1 METYHGHVRTPLDAI
16 ILFEACRLGLLPRV
30 QRRLSEKERHSIVSG
45 SVFVWDER
53 EAGMRRWTDGKSWS
67 ASRVSG
73 SFLTYREM
81 EGKRSEPVQDDA
93 PNSTSSG
100 TGSTANRQDSPGDDP
115 LSDGYRYKPDGL
127 MKQSFSIQTTNNL
140 KLHLI
145 SYFSRSHVT
154 ANKLIQ
160 PSMDPN
166 LKNITIPNGL
176 YPDASSPFDGPSHPL
191 HPIQAHAAAVAAAA
205 AGLGSQLLGGPRPPP
220 PPHQGYPVQVPPQYH
235 QSPYSIQ
242 QNMAQRQPEG
252 PPQSRLPYYN
262 MNPIL
267 HPRSQQPPYP
277 YPTPPHQHQQPP
289 PQLLPHQQPLHQQ
302 PPPSLQQ
309 QQQSSQQ
316 QQPPAVSQQQTSQTS
331 LRPLQ
336 PLTADRSSGSPSLTN
351 SPSIASV
358 KLNERKA
365 SPLAPAPSMVQK
377 SSGVSKS
384 PRLKLPPPSS
394 FLKDKQIAGALAGQS
409 GLLLQQRQQPLS
421 LPQQPH
427 GVPPLGQS
435 VTKSVLGDNT
445 PTGGEDGKRLP
456 GLSSFSVQD
465 IPYEKVTWGEDVR
478 AIQVLDKGFSL

>member
-277 YPTPPHQHQQPP
+277 YPTPP
-289 PQLLPHQQPLHQQ
+289 
-302 PPPSLQQ
+302 
-309 QQQSSQQ
+309 
-316 QQPPAVSQQQTSQTS
+316 
-331 LRPLQ
+331 
-336 PLTADRSSGSPSLTN
+336 
-351 SPSIASV
+351 
-358 KLNERKA
+358 
-365 SPLAPAPSMVQK
+365 
-377 SSGVSKS
+377 
-384 PRLKLPPPSS
+384 
-394 FLKDKQIAGALAGQS
+394 LAGQS

>member
-1 METYHGHVRTPLDAI
+1 
-16 ILFEACRLGLLPRV
+16 
-30 QRRLSEKERHSIVSG
+30 
-45 SVFVWDER
+45 
-53 EAGMRRWTDGKSWS
+53 
-67 ASRVSG
+67 
-73 SFLTYREM
+73 M
-81 EGKRSEPVQDDA
+81 EGKRCDPAQDDTT
-93 PNSTSSG
+93 STTSSG
-100 TGSTANRQDSPGDDP
+100 TVTTASTANRQDSPGDDP

-176 YPDASSPFDGPSHPL
+176 YPDASSPFDGPSHPF
-191 HPIQAHAAAVAAAA
+191 HPIQAHVAAVAAAA
-205 AGLGSQLLGGPRPPP
+205 AGLGSQMLGGPRPPP

-252 PPQSRLPYYN
+252 PPPPRLPYYN

-267 HPRSQQPPYP
+267 HSRSQQPPYP
-277 YPTPPHQHQQPP
+277 YPNPPHQQPP
-289 PQLLPHQQPLHQQ
+289 PQLLPHQQSLHQQ
-302 PPPSLQQ
+302 PPPPLQQ
-309 QQQSSQQ
+309 QQPPQSLQQPSQQ
-316 QQPPAVSQQQTSQTS
+316 QQPPALSQQQPSQTS

-336 PLTADRSSGSPSLTN
+336 PLTTDRSSGSSSLAN
-351 SPSIASV
+351 SPVVTTV
-358 KLNERKA
+358 KLHERKA
-365 SPLAPAPSMVQK
+365 SPLAPAPSKVQK
-377 SSGVSKS
+377 GTGIPKS

-394 FLKDKQIAGALAGQS
+394 FLKEKQIAGALGQS

-421 LPQQPH
+421 LPQQSQQPPL
-427 GVPPLGQS
+427 GVPALGQS
-435 VTKSVLGDNT
+435 VTQSVLGDNA